1 MSAARET
8 PPRLRSF
15 LVLPVVLFVIV
26 QCFNTSHRSETE
38 RKSAETPPA
47 LEPLESPIAYDPKIA
62 VAPEAVTIAQAQ
74 AWLKRESVVIID
86 IRTASSYKTSHIP
99 GAVSIPLGDDIH
111 DGLDVLL
118 RRYKKQTPI
127 LLYCDSDACPRSMDA
142 ALALINERRYADVR
156 YLEGG
161 FAAWEDAGK
170 PPLMDKK

>member
-1 MSAARET
+1 MS
-8 PPRLRSF
+8 
-15 LVLPVVLFVIV
+15 
-26 QCFNTSHRSETE
+26 
-38 RKSAETPPA
+38 SAESAPSLAP
-47 LEPLESPIAYDPKIA
+47 LEPPIAYDPKIA
-62 VAPEAVTIAQAQ
+62 VAPEAVTIPKAQE
-74 AWLKRESVVIID
+74 WLKRESVVLID
-86 IRTASSYKTSHIP
+86 IRAASTYKTAHIP

-118 RRYKKQTPI
+118 RRYTKQTPI

-161 FAAWEDAGK
+161 YAAWEEAGK